1 MSPPSWVKKRQY
13 KRYNKT
19 NGSVN
24 LVHFSPNGKKT
35 VVHVPKT
42 NSSNIPS
49 FLKKHY
55 GLRLPPTW
63 SVRRMNK
70 NKVNVVHGKIAWRM
84 PINNP
89 SDENIMKFIARKQM
103 IPFNRHVNASNFF
116 KKVTSN
122 GKTGTALTT
131 MNTKG
136 VRTVYNVTKGPQTHV
151 HIGIGKLGGGE
162 QASVYLGY
170 KDPACTRAV
179 SIKVFP
185 VDLTLPP
192 NKQAALTEYEIGRKV
207 HEVAPVHTPRYD
219 SIERTVLFVPDTNL
233 QKLSGLINTK
243 KQFVIFSE
251 YFHGGDLRN
260 WMKKVESRLTD
271 EILLDIARQVL
282 STILTIRKKYPMFR
296 HNDMHSGNIF
306 VDDTGNSTRFAIGDF
321 GMSKLTDTL
330 MSNEVKRGN
339 FLKDDIGPNVDE
351 RFDAHFFLNSLTKY
365 ATQFPKFRRFL
376 SVAVPTEY
384 RGRDTPYIKNG
395 RLRYGIQYPGLPS
408 TEAMLHILTPR
419 ITEKNLQNALA
430 SKKTEASNIARNLL
444 AKTIPNVTITNWGK
458 VSPKTFMKLTPKRR
472 ALVAAARKAR
482 PVTTKAPSPTRF
494 PKKNV
499 TKRTRTNVH
508 AYVKMVRNMSPK
520 TYNLN
525 RMFRTPAKTVLNKYR
540 NSANQVTVKN
550 LTKVLTNK
558 GYTPARAKKNARNW
572 VHEWIDTTG
581 KRRMELQLVRRPDGR
596 IAKGRRLLDGYTIKE
611 LTNLAK
617 KYKVPHERKTKAE
630 LISALWKK

>member
-13 KRYNKT
+13 KRYNKP

-24 LVHFSPNGKKT
+24 LVHFSPGGKKT
-35 VVHVPKT
+35 VVHVPPK
-42 NSSNIPS
+42 NSSNIPG

-63 SVRRMNK
+63 SIRYVNK
-70 NKVNVVHGKIAWRM
+70 NKVNVVHGKVAWRV
-84 PINNP
+84 PVNNP
-89 SDENIMKFIARKQM
+89 SDENIMKFVARKHAT
-103 IPFNRHVNASNFF
+103 PFNRHVNASNFF
-116 KKVTSN
+116 KRVNANKR
-122 GKTGTALTT
+122 TGTALTT
-131 MNTKG
+131 LNKTG
-136 VRTVYNVTKGPQTHV
+136 VRTVYNVTKGPSTRV

-170 KDPACTRAV
+170 KDPACTQPV

-185 VDLTLPP
+185 VDLTFPP

-207 HEVAPVHTPRYD
+207 HEVAPTHTPRYD
-219 SIERTVLFVPDTNL
+219 SVERTVLFVPETNL
-233 QKLSGLINTK
+233 KKLSGLINTK
-243 KQFVIFSE
+243 NQIVIFSE

-260 WMKKVESRLTD
+260 WLKKVESRLTD
-271 EILLDIARQVL
+271 DVLLEMVRQIL
-282 STILTIRKKYPMFR
+282 STILTIRTKYPMFR

-306 VDDTGNSTRFAIGDF
+306 VDDTGQRSRFAIGDF
-321 GMSKLTDTL
+321 GMSTLTPTL

-365 ATQFPKFRRFL
+365 AMKFPKFRRFL
-376 SVAVPTEY
+376 SVAIPSEY
-384 RGRDTPYIKNG
+384 RGRDTQYIKNG
-395 RLRYGIQYPGLPS
+395 RLRYGIDYPGLPS
-408 TEAMLHILTPR
+408 TEAMLRFVSPR
-419 ITEKNLQNALA
+419 ITEKNLQSVLA
-430 SKKTEASNIARNLL
+430 SKKTEAANIARNVL

-482 PVTTKAPSPTRF
+482 PTVTSPSKTRIQ
-494 PKKNV
+494 KKNV
-499 TKRTRTNVH
+499 TKRARTNVL
-508 AYVKMVRNMSPK
+508 AYTKMIRNISPK

-525 RMFRTPAKTVLNKYR
+525 KMFRTPAKTILNKYR
-540 NSANQVTVKN
+540 NNANTLTMRN
-550 LTKVLTNK
+550 LTKILTNK
-558 GYTPARAKKNARNW
+558 GYTPERAKKNVRNW
-572 VHEWIDTTG
+572 THAWIDTTG

-596 IAKGRRLLDGYTIKE
+596 IAKGSRLLDGYTVKE

-617 KYKVPHERKTKAE
+617 KYKIPHERKTKAQ